1 MTQDLAT
8 NSTIGAVPDGGR
20 NRFATLT
27 FERDVAAPLAVLWE
41 AWTSPA
47 ARAVWAAPSSSVTV
61 EFLEADT
68 RVGGREISLCK
79 VEGQPDIRCENG
91 WLILQP
97 EMCSVNY
104 EVISSE
110 GVTQSAALVTADF
123 SGTHERSRLVV
134 TVQLSSL
141 AQDMEAGYL
150 AGFGAGLDN
159 LAGAAERTMV
169 LQREIQAPRSI
180 VWGAWMNPETLPQW
194 WGPEG
199 FSCRTKR
206 IDLRTGGEWV
216 FDMIG
221 PDGTVFPNHHLYI
234 EVRPE
239 ERIGYS
245 LLWGENGPKHADA
258 WASFEDQD
266 GATKVTLGMVFS
278 TAAEFQEAKGFGAVE
293 LGLQTLGKLERF
305 VTSR

>member
-1 MTQDLAT
+1 MIQNLAA
-8 NSTIGAVPDGGR
+8 NSPSSAAPAAGS

-27 FERDVAAPLAVLWE
+27 FERSVAAPLAVLWE
-41 AWTSPA
+41 AWTTPA
-47 ARAVWAAPSSSVTV
+47 ARAIWAAPSPSVTV

-79 VEGQPDIRCENG
+79 VKGQPDIRCENG
-91 WLILQP
+91 WLVLQP
-97 EMCSVNY
+97 AVRSVNY

-110 GVTQSAALVTADF
+110 GVTQSVALVTANI
-123 SGTHERSRLVV
+123 SGTHEHSLLAL

-141 AQDMEAGYL
+141 AEDMEAGYRE
-150 AGFGAGLDN
+150 GFGAGLDN
-159 LAGAAERTMV
+159 LAGVAERTMV
-169 LQREIQAPRSI
+169 LQRVIQAPRSV

-194 WGPEG
+194 WGPDG

-206 IDLRTGGEWV
+206 INLRTGGEWV
-216 FDMIG
+216 FDMIA
-221 PDGTVFPNHHLYI
+221 PDGTVFPNHHRYI

-239 ERIGYS
+239 ERIGYT

-266 GATKVTLGMVFS
+266 GATKVTLAMVLS
-278 TAAEFQEAKGFGAVE
+278 TADEFQKAKGFGAVE
-293 LGLQTLGKLERF
+293 LGQQTLGKLERL